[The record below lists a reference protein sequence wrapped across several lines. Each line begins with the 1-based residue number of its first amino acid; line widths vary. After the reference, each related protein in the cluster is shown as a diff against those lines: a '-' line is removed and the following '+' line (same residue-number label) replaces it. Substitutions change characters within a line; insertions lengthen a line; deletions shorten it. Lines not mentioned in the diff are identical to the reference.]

1 MRDAE
6 KPVVDVVRK
15 AALDLVGHRLT
26 LLDLPLMLCAI
37 IHILFSSTNTY
48 PKFSKVL
55 RCCEAKLIHI
65 MV

>member
-1 MRDAE
+1 M
-6 KPVVDVVRK
+6 PVVDAVRE

-37 IHILFSSTNTY
+37 IHILFSSKNMY
-48 PKFSKVL
+48 CRSSKVL
-55 RCCEAKLIHI
+55 RCYEAKLIPI